1 LNRRHAFDPEN
12 VRPLSPSEFAFH
24 GFGEAL
30 AGIEQRIGGAS
41 IRGGEPRVETV
52 EDAVFVPSE
61 HHRVKGQ
68 SQAYGGIV
76 AADGQPVEAAQV
88 RRKGR
93 TPRRELAA
101 PVAVDPRRELDETVV
116 YLGPLFNHF
125 GRLLLESLAR
135 VWFLAEADPA
145 LRVVFDHP
153 NTGLRTRTPWVMR
166 ILDAFG
172 IPAERILLLETPTR
186 LRRVLVPEA
195 LFEQM
200 HAAHVA
206 MTGPFR
212 EVVTRIAGDC
222 GRADQPVYLSRRL
235 LTSRQRPIVGEAE
248 LEDVLR
254 ENGFLVTHP
263 ETMTFA
269 DQVRL
274 VNRHAHVFSSVGSA
288 AHSILFARQRPELHL
303 LTTPEHTS
311 ANYFLCSALAEAADD
326 LRRLPRH
333 RPPAELQLRAG
344 RGEGGRR
351 GSGEGATAVGSG
363 RQATPQLV
371 EMPKVLAYLDE
382 RGFLARRLRSSLAGR
397 NPGIRECYDEA
408 WLFGR
413 VRKAAAK
420 QGLGLPAEVKAEAVE
435 ASRASWPVCA
445 VLARYYAWSVRDPE
459 RAEDLAHRFVE
470 LVAAESDMNR
480 LAHYRS
486 EVVGMVIRVAA
497 VCRNDVATRLAEVV
511 GERFGRETVGDDDEA
526 DDETLARVIRRA
538 SRQEGRRRDRR
549 GPNLAPETV

>member
-1 LNRRHAFDPEN
+1 
-12 VRPLSPSEFAFH
+12 
-24 GFGEAL
+24 
-30 AGIEQRIGGAS
+30 
-41 IRGGEPRVETV
+41 
-52 EDAVFVPSE
+52 
-61 HHRVKGQ
+61 
-68 SQAYGGIV
+68 
-76 AADGQPVEAAQV
+76 
-88 RRKGR
+88 
-93 TPRRELAA
+93 
-101 PVAVDPRRELDETVV
+101 
-116 YLGPLFNHF
+116 
-125 GRLLLESLAR
+125 
-135 VWFLAEADPA
+135 
-145 LRVVFDHP
+145 
-153 NTGLRTRTPWVMR
+153 MR

-172 IPAERILLLETPTR
+172 IPAERMLVLETPTR

-254 ENGFLVTHP
+254 ENGFLVAHP

-311 ANYFLCSALAEAADD
+311 ANYFLCSALAEAPTTFVDC
-326 LRRLPRH
+326 LGTGH
-333 RPPAELQLRAG
+333 RPSFSSERDAG
-344 RGEGGRR
+344 ECGRR

-363 RQATPQLV
+363 PQATPQLV

-420 QGLGLPAEVKAEAVE
+420 QGLGLPAEVEAEAVE

-459 RAEDLAHRFVE
+459 RAEDLARRFVE

-497 VCRNDVATRLAEVV
+497 VCRNDVAAQLAKVV
-511 GERFGRETVGDDDEA
+511 GERFGTETVGGDDEA